1 MQDSIEKVADQ
12 YPKQQFAIVDTVVEK
27 PNVTSITFK
36 DHEGSFLVGAVA
48 AMTTKSNKVGF
59 IGGVKSPL
67 IEKFESGFKA
77 GAKAV
82 NPNIE
87 VVVQYADAFDKPE
100 KGSVLASAMY
110 GQGIDVIYHA
120 SGATGNGVFTEAKN
134 RKKKVKTFG

>member
-1 MQDSIEKVADQ
+1 
-12 YPKQQFAIVDTVVEK
+12 
-27 PNVTSITFK
+27 
-36 DHEGSFLVGAVA
+36 
-48 AMTTKSNKVGF
+48 MTTKSNKVGF
-59 IGGVKSPL
+59 VGGVKSPL
-67 IEKFESGFKA
+67 ITKFESGFKA

-87 VVVQYADAFDKPE
+87 IVSQYADAFDKPE

-110 GQGIDVIYHA
+110 GGGVDVIYHA